1 MLRYPAHWAV
11 ATTRTRSELVAAEN
25 LKAQGFTYYLPM
37 FVNHV
42 TQRPQVLFPGYIFVL
57 VVDRWRALRSTIGVV
72 SLLMSEDG
80 ARPAELR
87 AHEMA
92 GLRAREN
99 SDGYL
104 VLEPFCRG
112 QPVVVGKGAMKD
124 KVGLFD
130 GMTVRDRCRVLM
142 NMIGQSTRVEVSV
155 RDLIA
160 A

>member
-11 ATTRTRSELVAAEN
+11 ATTRRRSEGIAAEN
-25 LKAQGFTYYLPM
+25 LKAQNFTHYLPM
-37 FVNHV
+37 FVNKSSLK
-42 TQRPQVLFPGYIFVL
+42 PQVLFPGYIFVL
-57 VVDRWRALRSTIGVV
+57 VVDRWRALRSTIGILT
-72 SLLMSEDG
+72 LLMSEDG

-92 GLRAREN
+92 SLRAREN
-99 SDGYL
+99 SDGFL
-104 VLEPFCRG
+104 VLEPFRHG

-124 KVGLFD
+124 KTGLYD
-130 GMTVRDRCRVLM
+130 GMTARDRCRVLM